1 MPKASGLFLFLLL
14 MTINLFDDASWMSL
28 RPLTFTRPV
37 ADLRIGILT
46 IAEKWAKYLKADFG
60 FYTQDYLAAKYPSK
74 TNSSLSI
81 NGSVCPD
88 QDLLD
93 AVATLKMG
101 EVLLAGNHVIAFN
114 CEEVLTD
121 QQAKQVLKPIN
132 YNLKF
137 VKITYPE
144 EIFGNNPSEI
154 RKDFELLT
162 KGRSSAK
169 ISSTNQLIGHDI
181 FFEEGAQAE
190 CSVLNTSYG
199 PIYVGKNAEIWE
211 GSLIR
216 GSFALCENS
225 SIKMG
230 AKIYSGTTI
239 GPNSRAGGEINNS
252 VIWGNSAKGHEGYL
266 GNSVLGE
273 WCNIGADTNNSN
285 LKNNYAEV
293 KLYDYES
300 KAMRNTQLQFCGLIM
315 ADHSKCGI
323 NTMFNTG
330 SIVGVSANVF
340 GAGLP
345 PNHIPDFSW
354 GGGNCFETYQLN
366 KMFETAEKVLARKTL
381 TFDQVEKDILTKVF
395 ELTSSYR
402 NY

>member
-1 MPKASGLFLFLLL
+1 
-14 MTINLFDDASWMSL
+14 MTINFFDDASWASL

-46 IAEKWAKYLKADFG
+46 IAEKWAKYFDADFG
-60 FYTQDYLAAKYPSK
+60 FNTQDYLSIKYASK
-74 TNSSLSI
+74 SNASLFV
-81 NGSVCPD
+81 NGSICPD
-88 QDLLD
+88 HNLLS
-93 AVATLKMG
+93 AISALKTG
-101 EVLLAGNHVIAFN
+101 DVLLSGDIIIAYAVN
-114 CEEVLTD
+114 ENLTYEQAR
-121 QQAKQVLKPIN
+121 QQLKQIN
-132 YNLKF
+132 YGTDF
-137 VKITYPE
+137 VKINFPE
-144 EIFGNNPSEI
+144 NIFTNNPSEI

-162 KGRSSAK
+162 KGRTSAK
-169 ISSTNQLIGHDI
+169 ISSTNQLLGDDV
-181 FFEEGAQAE
+181 FFEEGAKAE
-190 CSVLNTSYG
+190 CSVLNSGYG

-252 VIWGNSAKGHEGYL
+252 VIWGNSAKGHDGYL

-293 KLYDYES
+293 KLYDYEN
-300 KAMRNTQLQFCGLIM
+300 KNMRNTNLQFCGLIM
-315 ADHSKCGI
+315 ADHSKSGI

-330 SIVGVSANVF
+330 TTVGVSANVF
-340 GAGLP
+340 GGGLP
-345 PNHIPDFSW
+345 PSHIPDFSW
-354 GGGNCFETYQLN
+354 GGADGFESYKLH
-366 KMFETAEKVLARKTL
+366 KMFDTTEKVLARKNL
-381 TFDQVEKDILTKVF
+381 KFNDLDKNILTKIY
-395 ELTSSYR
+395 ELTAAYR
-402 NY
+402 NF

>member
-1 MPKASGLFLFLLL
+1 
-14 MTINLFDDASWMSL
+14 MTINLFDDSSWDSL

-37 ADLRIGILT
+37 ADLRVGILT
-46 IAEKWAKYLKADFG
+46 IAEKWAKYLYADFG
-60 FYTQDYLAAKYPSK
+60 FNTQYYLSVKYPSK
-74 TNSSLSI
+74 NGGTLFI
-81 NGSVCPD
+81 NGSVCAD
-88 QDLLD
+88 NELLSAICGLKLGEYLKHEHHILAYKADEHLDLEQ
-93 AVATLKMG
+93 VK
-101 EVLLAGNHVIAFN
+101 
-114 CEEVLTD
+114 
-121 QQAKQVLKPIN
+121 QQLKPIE
-132 YNLKF
+132 YNTKV

-144 EIFGNNPSEI
+144 EIFANNPAEI

-162 KGRSSAK
+162 KGRTSAK
-169 ISSTNQLIGHDI
+169 ISSTNQLLGNDI
-181 FFEEGAQAE
+181 FFEEGAKAE
-190 CSVLNTSYG
+190 CSVLNSGYG

-252 VIWGNSAKGHEGYL
+252 VIWGNSAKGHDGYL

-300 KAMRNTQLQFCGLIM
+300 KKMRNTNLQFCGLIM
-315 ADHSKCGI
+315 ADHAKSGI

-330 SIVGVSANVF
+330 TIVGVSANIF
-340 GAGLP
+340 GGGLP
-345 PNHIPDFSW
+345 PNHIADFSW
-354 GGGNCFETYQLN
+354 GGAEGFESYKLN
-366 KMFETAEKVLARKTL
+366 KMFETTEKVFGRKNVIFNDAEK
-381 TFDQVEKDILTKVF
+381 EILSKVY
-395 ELTSSYR
+395 EMTAAHR
-402 NY
+402 NF

>member
-1 MPKASGLFLFLLL
+1 

-60 FYTQDYLAAKYPSK
+60 FHTQDYLSIKFAPKPNAD
-74 TNSSLSI
+74 LLI

-88 QDLLD
+88 EALLN
-93 AVATLKMG
+93 AVDKLKAG
-101 EVLLAGNHVIAFN
+101 EVLYKRDVIIAYIA
-114 CEEVLTD
+114 D
-121 QQAKQVLKPIN
+121 QHDLESVKSLKPVEYTGDFIQI
-132 YNLKF
+132 
-137 VKITYPE
+137 VYPE
-144 EIFGNNPSEI
+144 HIFGNNPVEI
-154 RKDFELLT
+154 RKDFKLLT
-162 KGRSSAK
+162 EGRSSAK
-169 ISSTNQLIGHDI
+169 ISNTNQLLGDDI
-181 FFEEGAQAE
+181 FLEEGAKAE
-190 CSVLNTSYG
+190 CSVFNTTYG
-199 PIYVGKNAEIWE
+199 PIYIGKNAEVWE

-216 GSFALCENS
+216 GSFALCDHS

-266 GNSVLGE
+266 GNSVMGE

-300 KAMRNTQLQFCGLIM
+300 KKMRNTSLQFCGLIM
-315 ADHSKCGI
+315 ADHAKSGI

-330 SIVGVSANVF
+330 SVVGIGANVF
-340 GAGLP
+340 GAGFP

-354 GGGNCFETYQLN
+354 GGASGFDPYKLN
-366 KMFETAEKVLARKTL
+366 KMFETTQKVFARKNIV
-381 TFDQVEKDILTKVF
+381 FDEVEKDIITKVF
-395 ELTSSYR
+395 ELTESYR
-402 NY
+402 RF

>member
-1 MPKASGLFLFLLL
+1 

-46 IAEKWAKYLKADFG
+46 IAEKWGKYLKADYG
-60 FYTQDYLAAKYPSK
+60 FITQNYLTAKFASVEA
-74 TNSSLSI
+74 SLYI
-81 NGSVCPD
+81 NGALCPD
-88 QDLLD
+88 EDLLQSI
-93 AVATLKMG
+93 AALKNG
-101 EVLLAGNHVIAFN
+101 EILLAGDIVLAFN
-114 CEEVLTD
+114 SSDVFTY
-121 QQAKQVLKPIN
+121 QQARHQLKPIEFN
-132 YNLKF
+132 SKFLKM
-137 VKITYPE
+137 TYPE
-144 EIFGNNPSEI
+144 QIFSNNPTEI

-162 KGRSSAK
+162 KGRSSAA

-181 FFEEGAQAE
+181 FLEEGAKVE
-190 CSVLNTSYG
+190 CSVLNTTYG
-199 PIYVGKNAEIWE
+199 PIYMGKNAEIWE

-285 LKNNYAEV
+285 LKNNYAAV

-300 KAMRNTQLQFCGLIM
+300 NFMRDTQLQFCGLIM
-315 ADHSKCGI
+315 ADHSKSGI

-330 SIVGVSANVF
+330 TVVGVSANVF

-354 GGGNCFETYQLN
+354 GGGDCFEPYKLE
-366 KMFETAEKVLARKTL
+366 KMFETAEKVFARKAL
-381 TFDQVEKDILTKVF
+381 PFDQVEKDILTKVF
-395 ELTSSYR
+395 ELTSAHR